1 MSVQD
6 GYEEDNVKYEK
17 QIQKYNLIVNEG
29 NSGG

>member
-6 GYEEDNVKYEK
+6 GYEEDNVKHEK
-17 QIQKYNLIVNEG
+17 QIQKYNLIVNES